1 MRQLNSIF
9 ILILLLSF
17 SKLLRAQKDYQEF
30 KLFGQIFHKETT
42 IKDVS
47 IKVSLNDS
55 IIYSDESNFNGKFK
69 LKLVTNKSYRI
80 DFSKDKY
87 ITKTVIVNI
96 YSQDSTEIKP
106 FAFDIEL
113 VQQRD
118 FRYVEVPGNLGEV
131 AHLYYDE
138 EKEAL
143 SWDKQY
149 TQEAHETIKNLQ
161 ELNKAKRYEKYS
173 RF

>member
-1 MRQLNSIF
+1 M
-9 ILILLLSF
+9 
-17 SKLLRAQKDYQEF
+17 
-30 KLFGQIFHKETT
+30 QI
-42 IKDVS
+42 
-47 IKVSLNDS
+47 
-55 IIYSDESNFNGKFK
+55 
-69 LKLVTNKSYRI
+69 
-80 DFSKDKY
+80 
-87 ITKTVIVNI
+87 
-96 YSQDSTEIKP
+96 
-106 FAFDIEL
+106 
-113 VQQRD
+113 QQRD
-118 FRYVEVPGNLGEV
+118 FRYVEVPGDLGKV